1 MEEGS
6 NVYVLVMFEK
16 NEDYSEQP
24 LIIKYLRERFSD
36 VVLEEILQGLPFIRD
51 IQHCINLI
59 LGSML
64 PNKATYQMNSKE
76 YE

>member
-1 MEEGS
+1 M
-6 NVYVLVMFEK
+6 VMFEK
-16 NEDYSEQP
+16 NEDYSGPP
-24 LIIKYLRERFSD
+24 LIIKYLLEKFSD
-36 VVLEEILQGLPFIRD
+36 VVLKKILHGLPSIRD

-64 PNKATYQMNSKE
+64 QNKVTYQMNSKE

>member
-24 LIIKYLRERFSD
+24 LIIKYLLEKYSD
-36 VVLEEILQGLPFIRD
+36 VVLEEILHGLPSIRD